1 MHIPMHILVDDK
13 VGDGGCYAADSGVR
27 KSSLN
32 QKHDGQMN
40 QDDCGQSIG
49 LEQNMLRML
58 RFGNVVPFVTLVQ
71 SVVDNRMPTKCL
83 AGASHFMHPELMP
96 VPLEETAVY
105 HPAQPGHKLGQQ
117 RNHIGFT
124 FHSVDRI
131 EVRFAPTEFT
141 VFKYI
146 RI

>member
-1 MHIPMHILVDDK
+1 MLTLFYEIL
-13 VGDGGCYAADSGVR
+13 
-27 KSSLN
+27 
-32 QKHDGQMN
+32 
-40 QDDCGQSIG
+40 
-49 LEQNMLRML
+49 
-58 RFGNVVPFVTLVQ
+58 VVPFIKPVMDDGMAPKRFFGTSNL
-71 SVVDNRMPTKCL
+71 
-83 AGASHFMHPELMP
+83 MHPEFMP